1 MRGEG
6 GPACRQA
13 GLVWVQIPA
22 ARLRMVKSKGME
34 FLMMALAILILV
46 IAFFV
51 FKKEK
56 IEVYLPAQNLKIE
69 AEKADNFLKW
79 SKGLMFREF
88 LPENSGM
95 LFVFSDEKPRTF
107 WMKNTKIP
115 LDLLFISGDKKIVEI
130 KENFE
135 PCPGEKCPI
144 YNSKLSA
151 KYVLE
156 VNAGLAEKYNIKT
169 ARKSSFVKN
178 TTEKV

>member
-1 MRGEG
+1 
-6 GPACRQA
+6 
-13 GLVWVQIPA
+13 
-22 ARLRMVKSKGME
+22 
-34 FLMMALAILILV
+34 MMALAILILV

-130 KENFE
+130 KEYFE